1 MLTVSTL
8 RLILAAAIG
17 KETGAFIDA
26 LQARLMLPDDGKAS
40 PMNRPFIA
48 QRLASQLGTLTAV
61 AGADAATENR
71 PAKVAQVAQPVAR
84 RPIAPLPVPSYP
96 GTLAPGGVLR
106 RAVP

>member
-1 MLTVSTL
+1 MTV
-8 RLILAAAIG
+8 
-17 KETGAFIDA
+17 
-26 LQARLMLPDDGKAS
+26 QAS

-84 RPIAPLPVPSYP
+84 RPIAPLPVSGWTLPPPS
-96 GTLAPGGVLR
+96 A
-106 RAVP
+106 RAVGEVEPVRVFESAEAAMAFLDGGRKSARQKESQ

>member
-1 MLTVSTL
+1 MTV
-8 RLILAAAIG
+8 
-17 KETGAFIDA
+17 
-26 LQARLMLPDDGKAS
+26 QAS

-96 GTLAPGGVLR
+96 GTFDAPPACFYAIFENLGWL
-106 RAVP
+106 